1 VPTKDSILKNEEE
14 KKSDS
19 FKFVEETVVNPDGL
33 NFLRFIKGSKA
44 KKLDISPSGKLQLFF
59 ASAFSLVDL
68 SKYLFKIKFSL

>member
-1 VPTKDSILKNEEE
+1 VPTKDSILINEEE

-44 KKLDISPSGKLQLFF
+44 KKLDISPSGKLQLIF
-59 ASAFSLVDL
+59 ASGFSLVDYRNIFL
-68 SKYLFKIKFSL
+68 K